1 MWWHTMNSN
10 VSFYVLAK
18 WWCNDDLQN
27 DFLRSVKFGIN
38 FRTIIHSFYTF
49 KYFIHWMIGE
59 ISRAF
64 VETLATEIFTF
75 LFWWKLYRQKSL
87 RIIQP
92 KYGVQNEGLGAV
104 GVIMQHD
111 ERSNWVA
118 FTMLKSWQL
127 LSSCIA
133 GLYMIISLI
142 LRKTFATFVF
152 ILYSYL

>member
-1 MWWHTMNSN
+1 MYILQCNDVFLNSKIHINSWRKCQKLIQSCEQWCFNMMRWHTMNSN

-27 DFLRSVKFGIN
+27 DFLRSVKFGID

-64 VETLATEIFTF
+64 VEALATEIFTF
-75 LFWWKLYRQKSL
+75 LFCWKLYRQKSF

-92 KYGVQNEGLGAV
+92 KYGVLTKWGLGGCWGYYAAWWK
-104 GVIMQHD
+104 I
-111 ERSNWVA
+111 
-118 FTMLKSWQL
+118 
-127 LSSCIA
+127 
-133 GLYMIISLI
+133 
-142 LRKTFATFVF
+142 
-152 ILYSYL
+152 